1 MGSTSIAAAA
11 YRRRTMS
18 RVDDAAAAVAKSSSS
33 SGCGGNGGGGGGGG
47 SVADGGIECAQAAPK
62 EPQVRCT
69 AEAAAANSSHDPVV
83 VGNDA
88 GFQFAGDVNAGG
100 DRHHP
105 IATGG
110 VPRDSNRWN
119 ISSSESDDDGGVDGH
134 ADDDN
139 ENGVDGGGRG
149 TVRRRSAETFPHI
162 ALELSSPLQL
172 PATPSASAPAIELAS
187 SAVAAV
193 ESTLQPS
200 SLSTVSPSA
209 MLPLLASA
217 LLSQPQPTSSSFSQT
232 PFIFT
237 AAHPTSSI
245 VSTPLPPPSHFL
257 PHRLKKPGWK
267 SESSRRRRGSD
278 IGGDEPVGGQEVEQ
292 NHKNMMHRGYS
303 VKQLPAPVFGKGE
316 DGENAAAEVE
326 EAGEEVVVLT
336 GGEGTGGNAVDI
348 HAKAV
353 SDGGGGSTSTA
364 AADPKAIIQRL
375 EVEKV
380 SIELKKRRDLVI
392 TGGVWRLICD

>member
-1 MGSTSIAAAA
+1 
-11 YRRRTMS
+11 
-18 RVDDAAAAVAKSSSS
+18 
-33 SGCGGNGGGGGGGG
+33 
-47 SVADGGIECAQAAPK
+47 
-62 EPQVRCT
+62 
-69 AEAAAANSSHDPVV
+69 

-88 GFQFAGDVNAGG
+88 GFQFAGDVDAGG
-100 DRHHP
+100 DRQHP
-105 IATGG
+105 SATGG

-134 ADDDN
+134 ADDDDD
-139 ENGVDGGGRG
+139 NGVDGGGGG
-149 TVRRRSAETFPHI
+149 TVRRQSAATFPLI
-162 ALELSSPLQL
+162 AALALSSPLQL

-209 MLPLLASA
+209 MLPLLSSA

-292 NHKNMMHRGYS
+292 NHKNTIHRGYS
-303 VKQLPAPVFGKGE
+303 VKQLPAPVFGKGG
-316 DGENAAAEVE
+316 GENAAEVE

-336 GGEGTGGNAVDI
+336 GVEGTVGNAADI
-348 HAKAV
+348 DAKAV
-353 SDGGGGSTSTA
+353 SGGGGGSTSTA
-364 AADPKAIIQRL
+364 AADPKAMIQRL

-392 TGGVWRLICD
+392 TGGVWRSICDD